1 MCKYFIKLITYKY
14 LNNILNNF
22 FLKKYCL
29 MERIEPIFKEGD
41 YITNRTTGDLAI
53 VKGVT
58 KKGYYQ
64 FKAYYGNMFHELKD
78 VKNKYF
84 DLQIN
89 YQKFY
94 DLCNE
99 EEKKKLDDIIKK
111 NKE

>member
-1 MCKYFIKLITYKY
+1 MGEIITPK
-14 LNNILNNF
+14 
-22 FLKKYCL
+22 
-29 MERIEPIFKEGD
+29 FKPCD
-41 YITNRTTGDLAI
+41 CITNRTTGDLAI

-94 DLCNE
+94 DICT
-99 EEKKKLDDIIKK
+99 EKEKNKLDSIIEQ
-111 NKE
+111 NKGVNLP

>member
-1 MCKYFIKLITYKY
+1 MGQF
-14 LNNILNNF
+14 N
-22 FLKKYCL
+22 
-29 MERIEPIFKEGD
+29 MIEPIFNPGD

-53 VKGVT
+53 IKGVT

-78 VKNKYF
+78 VKNKNF

-94 DLCNE
+94 DICTE
-99 EEKKKLDDIIKK
+99 EEKNKLNNIIKQ
-111 NKE
+111 NKGVNLP